1 MGLLTRVASMF
12 GRSPAAHERTR
23 SPARSPAST
32 LGDSPVGLESDPSEN
47 GEGPF
52 DGPLVEVMPVS
63 VRNTP
68 APTPRRSRQE
78 MMDELEQNYREVLE
92 IVRKFDGHLDKADE
106 RAQRM
111 ADIADRMLEAAE
123 RIPAAINEN
132 AAERHAEQIELLRAI
147 SESGREGSER
157 VEQALVRLGVQH
169 EVASQSHEQL
179 VTSMADFRE
188 TMSDVGRT
196 NRRTAE
202 ALETGNRQKQE
213 SDERLSAIIVGN
225 QRWMIGILAASMLL
239 AAAALMVAVVAVT
252 RGG

>member
-1 MGLLTRVASMF
+1 MGLLSRVASIF
-12 GRSPAAHERTR
+12 GKSPAASQRTNTYGGV
-23 SPARSPAST
+23 SAIGETGPAVAVDAEPQDNAADGR
-32 LGDSPVGLESDPSEN
+32 E
-47 GEGPF
+47 
-52 DGPLVEVMPVS
+52 GPLVEVMPVS
-63 VRNTP
+63 VRSVP
-68 APTPRRSRQE
+68 ATKKSRQDMLE
-78 MMDELEQNYREVLE
+78 ELEQNYREVLD
-92 IVRKFDGHLDKADE
+92 IVRKVDTHLDKADD

-111 ADIADRMLEAAE
+111 AEIAERMLDVAE

-132 AAERHAEQIELLRAI
+132 AAQRHAEQIELLRAI
-147 SESGREGSER
+147 AEEGRGGAER

-179 VTSMADFRE
+179 VTSMAEFRE
-188 TMSDVGRT
+188 TMGEVGRT

-252 RGG
+252 RG

>member
-1 MGLLTRVASMF
+1 
-12 GRSPAAHERTR
+12 
-23 SPARSPAST
+23 
-32 LGDSPVGLESDPSEN
+32 
-47 GEGPF
+47 
-52 DGPLVEVMPVS
+52 MPVA
-63 VRNTP
+63 VRSAP
-68 APTPRRSRQE
+68 APKRSRQE
-78 MMDELEQNYREVLE
+78 MVDELEQNYREVLD
-92 IVRKFDGHLDKADE
+92 IVRKVDTHLDKADD

-111 ADIADRMLEAAE
+111 SEIAERMLDAAE

-132 AAERHAEQIELLRAI
+132 AAQRHAEQIELLRAI
-147 SESGREGSER
+147 AEEGRGGSER

-179 VTSMADFRE
+179 VGSMAEFRE
-188 TMSDVGRT
+188 TMGEVGRT

-202 ALETGNRQKQE
+202 ALESGNRQKQE

-252 RGG
+252 RG